1 MDCGQ
6 PAKVDGADVTVE
18 NGSGQRD
25 IANYTCWPGYTKV
38 RNENIRTCN
47 ESLGAWYGRPL
58 VCSGNVTH
66 RGLLKT
72 FGTALNVEIVSS
84 AVSTI
89 KNTVDESCVVQV
101 T

>member
-58 VCSGNVTH
+58 VCSGN
-66 RGLLKT
+66 LLNT
-72 FGTALNVEIVSS
+72 FYYCRNLGNILKAKGNFTAVKL
-84 AVSTI
+84 
-89 KNTVDESCVVQV
+89 
-101 T
+101 